1 MKRQNTHAV
10 DARSPQPGAV
20 DHRGS
25 AEPTQAPA
33 RHARPSF
40 DDLHARITTRAYEL
54 YVQRGSRDDS
64 AMEDWLEAERD
75 IVSREFPAESSSR
88 RRDGL

>member
-1 MKRQNTHAV
+1 MKRQKTHAV
-10 DARSPQPGAV
+10 DARNPQSAVV
-20 DHRGS
+20 DHRES
-25 AEPTQAPA
+25 AEPKQESA
-33 RHARPSF
+33 RYARSLF

-54 YVQRGSRDDS
+54 YVQRGSRDGR

-75 IVSREFPAESSSR
+75 IVSREFSAESSSR